1 MNQRE
6 IWKKYITAQSKILEH
21 KSIPIGIDTSKAVQ
35 LNGLKLHLSIDQEIF
50 KQVFK
55 KEVEQIFKVKD
66 FEFPSG
72 YIQTSVGNTTNIKK
86 EQLSKLK
93 DLAEICYIDFN
104 DNPVIEGVVT
114 AAIIYSKEELK
125 EIIGELPTTEN
136 FIKLGQLHLTK
147 GEWKKARAIRGL
159 KFGKKGT
166 ARLNIKPSIRFIT
179 ETIFDKQFFLED
191 YNDLVTSEELPNEV
205 FEYLKSNLNLILE
218 QIIVLIKFDIIE
230 DGDTLE
236 EANTFFIENTVYQ
249 PHKTIDNELLI
260 RLENRRVK
268 KNSQPP
274 FDDAKSDIQRILDTN
289 FKNKKY
295 KIEYKFFYSF
305 NKSAKYNAFYGR
317 FIESNQTQFKLIFQ
331 SKEERGL
338 FKPDNTF
345 DAIYFDFETEDELN
359 EKLNKIKS
367 IPYLDIYDR
376 GENHKY
382 QFNIKFE
389 NGLQELQ
396 ANLKR
401 FAPDLNT
408 KLISNGEKLKF
419 WHFYQTGNKAFILSR
434 LNNQLDDYFTG
445 FENFSYAIHD
455 TFQEKYLCEENFELK
470 VEQEEEKLSNL
481 LREDFY
487 FGTIQERFYL
497 GKLQKVDYPD
507 LYFKVDEDKLHE
519 VEVNIKQEKIKAI
532 FPELKGEKDKIK
544 RLEDTVLKLDDD
556 KSRLPNDNAKV
567 FLYDSSKAKKIENIE
582 YLLNKTSVEWQDFE
596 SNLFSESLN
605 ESQRQ
610 AIYKSLY
617 AEELALIQGP
627 PGTGKST
634 AIAEIIWQHT
644 RVAQKEKKKIK
655 ILLTSETN
663 LAVDN
668 AIDRLKNNQNNIV
681 KPVRFGNAENLESE
695 GYFYSIEAIKNWEKS
710 NATQN
715 NTVSHWVANIVNRI
729 TKQEDEQINS
739 ALNNWKSYLQN
750 PTSETKKLFADKY
763 FEYANLIGATSGSI
777 GKLNS
782 EEKWTSFFRSYLN
795 VFNKESYEKNDF
807 ISCNRTD
814 INFDTIIMDEASKA
828 TPPEL
833 ALPVLYGKKTIIVGD
848 HRQLPPMIDG
858 EEIKDVLVS
867 IGEKALAKALS
878 QKEFEKSQFERLFT
892 HIDDSIKGTFD
903 TQYRMHPAINDVIAQ
918 FYTEDG
924 EKGLLCGLPPD
935 EAYHNSFVKWDS
947 RYHGLKYEN
956 LITPETHTIWINV
969 NTPEIQEGTS
979 RVNFGEIDAID
990 KILQV
995 LKNSE
1000 GKSEFDKWLSN
1011 KSQEEKQI
1019 GLISFYGKQIYYIEQ
1034 MLVQNH
1040 TDLYKGKGK
1049 INDKENLI
1057 RLSTVDRFQ
1066 GMERNIIIVS
1076 MVRSNKIAAFQ
1087 GQQPD
1092 YNLYPVLGYPA
1103 QISLGFAESPN
1114 RLNVALSRA
1123 KRLLIVVGNSEHF
1136 CQKAIYNNVYDKM
1149 QKIIS
1154 AEELQKAV
1162 LKHE

>member
-1 MNQRE
+1 M
-6 IWKKYITAQSKILEH
+6 
-21 KSIPIGIDTSKAVQ
+21 
-35 LNGLKLHLSIDQEIF
+35 
-50 KQVFK
+50 
-55 KEVEQIFKVKD
+55 
-66 FEFPSG
+66 
-72 YIQTSVGNTTNIKK
+72 
-86 EQLSKLK
+86 
-93 DLAEICYIDFN
+93 
-104 DNPVIEGVVT
+104 
-114 AAIIYSKEELK
+114 
-125 EIIGELPTTEN
+125 
-136 FIKLGQLHLTK
+136 
-147 GEWKKARAIRGL
+147 
-159 KFGKKGT
+159 
-166 ARLNIKPSIRFIT
+166 
-179 ETIFDKQFFLED
+179 
-191 YNDLVTSEELPNEV
+191 
-205 FEYLKSNLNLILE
+205 
-218 QIIVLIKFDIIE
+218 
-230 DGDTLE
+230 
-236 EANTFFIENTVYQ
+236 
-249 PHKTIDNELLI
+249 
-260 RLENRRVK
+260 
-268 KNSQPP
+268 
-274 FDDAKSDIQRILDTN
+274 
-289 FKNKKY
+289 
-295 KIEYKFFYSF
+295 
-305 NKSAKYNAFYGR
+305 
-317 FIESNQTQFKLIFQ
+317 
-331 SKEERGL
+331 
-338 FKPDNTF
+338 
-345 DAIYFDFETEDELN
+345 
-359 EKLNKIKS
+359 
-367 IPYLDIYDR
+367 
-376 GENHKY
+376 
-382 QFNIKFE
+382 
-389 NGLQELQ
+389 
-396 ANLKR
+396 
-401 FAPDLNT
+401 
-408 KLISNGEKLKF
+408 
-419 WHFYQTGNKAFILSR
+419 
-434 LNNQLDDYFTG
+434 
-445 FENFSYAIHD
+445 
-455 TFQEKYLCEENFELK
+455 
-470 VEQEEEKLSNL
+470 
-481 LREDFY
+481 
-487 FGTIQERFYL
+487 
-497 GKLQKVDYPD
+497 
-507 LYFKVDEDKLHE
+507 
-519 VEVNIKQEKIKAI
+519 
-532 FPELKGEKDKIK
+532 LKGEKDKIK
-544 RLEDTVLKLDDD
+544 RLEDTVLKLDDE

-634 AIAEIIWQHT
+634 AIAEIIWQHI
-644 RVAQKEKKKIK
+644 RVAQKEKKKTK

-681 KPVRFGNAENLESE
+681 KPIRFGNTDNLESE
-695 GYFYSIEAIKNWEKS
+695 GYFYSLEAIKNWEKS

-729 TKQEDEQINS
+729 IQHEDEQINS
-739 ALNNWKSYLQN
+739 ALNNWKTYLQN

-763 FEYANLIGATSGSI
+763 LEYVNLIGATGSSI

-782 EEKWTSFFRSYLN
+782 ENKWTSFFRSYLN

-807 ISCNRTD
+807 KSCNRTD

-833 ALPVLYGKKTIIVGD
+833 ALPVLYGKKSIIVGD

-858 EEIKDVLVS
+858 EEIKDILVS

-878 QKEFEKSQFERLFT
+878 QKEFETSQFERLFT
-892 HIDDSIKGTFD
+892 HIDESIKGTFD

-918 FYTEDG
+918 FYTEDS
-924 EKGLLCGLPPD
+924 EKGLRCGLPPD

-1019 GLISFYGKQIYYIEQ
+1019 GLISFYGKQINYIEQ

-1092 YNLYPVLGYPA
+1092 YNLYPDLGYPA
-1103 QISLGFAESPN
+1103 QVSLGFAESPN

-1162 LKHE
+1162 VQNG